1 MFRKPILGIFVAS
14 LLSFGSVYAQQP
26 QAQQDSLQPK
36 PDTADIQANLE
47 KIVLSYSIDGANLK
61 GSSTFTFKYRPTGI
75 RERTNWEIDCV
86 RKDGK
91 RFHSDNST
99 IYDEYGKP
107 KFYNQGK
114 DTIEIING
122 FDIITLA
129 TDSVAKNYQDKTY
142 LVEIIKNG
150 KYGKINVRTKLI
162 KDDGRIAV
170 TEVYSENGDPI
181 TDKVLKLTLFYEKEK
196 KLLRK
201 IKIMIKGFLW
211 FNPSLTGELQN
222 SPASN

>member
-1 MFRKPILGIFVAS
+1 MNRTITGILTAG

-26 QAQQDSLQPK
+26 
-36 PDTADIQANLE
+36 DTTDIQANLD

-61 GSSTFTFKYRPTGI
+61 GSSTFTFKYRSIGI
-75 RERTNWEIDCV
+75 REKTNWEIDCI

-91 RFHSDNST
+91 CFHSDNST
-99 IYDEYGKP
+99 MYDEYGKA

-114 DTIEIING
+114 DTIKIING

-142 LVEIIKNG
+142 PAEIIKNG
-150 KYGKINVRTKLI
+150 KYEIINVRTKLI
-162 KDDGRIAV
+162 KDDGKIAV

-181 TDKVLKLTLFYEKEK
+181 TDKVLKLTLFYEKDR
-196 KLLRK
+196 KLLRRIK
-201 IKIMIKGFLW
+201 IKIKGFLW
-211 FNPSLTGELQN
+211 FNPSLTGELQE
-222 SPASN
+222 PASN

>member
-1 MFRKPILGIFVAS
+1 MFRKPILEIFAAS
-14 LLSFGSVYAQQP
+14 LLSLSSVYAQQP
-26 QAQQDSLQPK
+26 EQDSLRLK
-36 PDTADIQANLE
+36 ADTTDIQANLE

-75 RERTNWEIDCV
+75 REKTNWEIDCI

-99 IYDEYGKP
+99 IYDEYGKA
-107 KFYNQGK
+107 KFYNQGG
-114 DTIEIING
+114 DTIEIVNG

-129 TDSVAKNYQDKTY
+129 TDIVAKNYQDKIY
-142 LVEIIKNG
+142 PINIIKNG
-150 KYGKINVRTKLI
+150 KADTVNVKTKLI

-181 TDKVLKLTLFYEKEK
+181 TEKVLKLTLFYEKDR

-201 IKIMIKGFLW
+201 IKIKVKGFLW